1 MNLAKIFVTFVL
13 AAAVQVVLS
22 EYAEDDARSSD
33 LSK

>member
-1 MNLAKIFVTFVL
+1 MKLTKIFVTLVL
-13 AAAVQVVLS
+13 AAAVQVALS